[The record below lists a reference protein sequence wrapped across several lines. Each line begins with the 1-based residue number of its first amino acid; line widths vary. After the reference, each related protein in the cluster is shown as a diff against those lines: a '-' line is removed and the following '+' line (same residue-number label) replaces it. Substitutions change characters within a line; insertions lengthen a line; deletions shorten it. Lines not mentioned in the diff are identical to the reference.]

1 MISKKAHTRFTVQ
14 FNQTD
19 PSHLKVADILNNQK
33 KHGKAQYIVDAVIH
47 YIGCGL
53 AEPATHQIKLDEKQI
68 ELIVKR
74 LLQDMNVCT
83 TDNKPATNN
92 QLDLHSQSQPQ
103 IADKIT
109 LDCATREMDALDK
122 KSIKAVANA
131 LVSFR
136 RK

>member
-1 MISKKAHTRFTVQ
+1 MISKKAQTRFTVQ

-47 YIGCGL
+47 YISCGL
-53 AEPATHQIKLDEKQI
+53 AESATHLIKLDEKQI

-83 TDNKPATNN
+83 TDNQPATNN

-109 LDCATREMDALDK
+109 LDGATEALDEK
-122 KSIKAVANA
+122 GIKAVSNA
-131 LVSFR
+131 LISFR

>member
-1 MISKKAHTRFTVQ
+1 MISKKAQTRFTVQ

-53 AEPATHQIKLDEKQI
+53 AESATHQIKLDEKQI

-74 LLQDMNVCT
+74 LLRDMNVSVT
-83 TDNKPATNN
+83 GNQPSVDNHLQP
-92 QLDLHSQSQPQ
+92 QPQ
-103 IADKIT
+103 IADKT
-109 LDCATREMDALDK
+109 MLDGATEALDN
-122 KSIKAVANA
+122 KSFKAVANA

-136 RK
+136 KK